1 MCFFTACLIKI
12 IPLYMNILL
21 GFIAGRVLQ
30 ANRDTIARIMF
41 YMINPIVVFNGIIHT
56 QLHPDILVLPLI
68 TFLISTGLCFLFY
81 KFANQLWSDST
92 VKLVAYSAGSG
103 NTGYFGLPM
112 ALLLFDEQGVGV
124 YIMAFLGV
132 SIYENSLGM
141 SLFASEKFTMRE
153 FFKSLSR
160 LPTVYAMLFGLIIN
174 AIGLPTPQIFEEFMQ
189 HIKGAYA
196 VLGMM
201 IIGLGL
207 ATLDNFKIDFKFM
220 SLTFL
225 AKFVAWPLI
234 ILSIIFVDKQLFH
247 VFNQQIYN
255 ALVLLS
261 IVPLSVNTV
270 IAASLTNSFPE
281 KAATAVIISIF
292 FGMFYVP
299 FMANYFIT

>member
-1 MCFFTACLIKI
+1 
-12 IPLYMNILL
+12 
-21 GFIAGRVLQ
+21 
-30 ANRDTIARIMF
+30 
-41 YMINPIVVFNGIIHT
+41 
-56 QLHPDILVLPLI
+56 
-68 TFLISTGLCFLFY
+68 
-81 KFANQLWSDST
+81 
-92 VKLVAYSAGSG
+92 
-103 NTGYFGLPM
+103 
-112 ALLLFDEQGVGV
+112 
-124 YIMAFLGV
+124 
-132 SIYENSLGM
+132 
-141 SLFASEKFTMRE
+141 
-153 FFKSLSR
+153 
-160 LPTVYAMLFGLIIN
+160 
-174 AIGLPTPQIFEEFMQ
+174 
-189 HIKGAYA
+189 
-196 VLGMM
+196 M